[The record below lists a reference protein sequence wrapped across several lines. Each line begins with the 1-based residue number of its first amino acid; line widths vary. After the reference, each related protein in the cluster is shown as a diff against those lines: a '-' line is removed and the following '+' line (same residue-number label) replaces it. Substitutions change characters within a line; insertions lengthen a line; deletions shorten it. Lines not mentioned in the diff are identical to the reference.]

1 MEKGKVVWLYDILLD
16 GFIVGTQGDLEF
28 NSKEEAEKDARSF
41 ILSVLMEEHD
51 KQENDFAIKYYEVT
65 D

>member
-28 NSKEEAEKDARSF
+28 NSKEEAEKDAR
-41 ILSVLMEEHD
+41 
-51 KQENDFAIKYYEVT
+51 
-65 D
+65 

>member
-41 ILSVLMEEHD
+41 ILSVLMEEHG

>member
-1 MEKGKVVWLYDILLD
+1 MKKGKTIWLYDILLD
-16 GFIVGTQGDLEF
+16 DFIVGTQGDLEF
-28 NSKEEAEKDARSF
+28 SSKEEAEKDAKTF
-41 ILSVLMEEHD
+41 ILGALMEEHG